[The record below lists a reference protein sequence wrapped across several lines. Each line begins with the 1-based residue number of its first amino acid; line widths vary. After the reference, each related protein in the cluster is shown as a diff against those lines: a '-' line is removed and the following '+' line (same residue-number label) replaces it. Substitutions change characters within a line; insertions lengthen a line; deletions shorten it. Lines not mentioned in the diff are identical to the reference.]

1 MFRERRH
8 LRTGRLD
15 HRRRRIRPVRRAAR
29 GVHSARAIVEAISK
43 LDLPVRV
50 GVHTGEIE
58 IDRQGLRGIAI
69 HEAARIMALA
79 GPAEILVSDL
89 TMQLAAGS
97 GIEFEDRGT
106 AELRGV
112 SGARHL
118 YAVAPPLTAAPR
130 PPASAPSP

>member
-1 MFRERRH
+1 MKTTGDGVLASFDSPERAVR
-8 LRTGRLD
+8 GA
-15 HRRRRIRPVRRAAR
+15 IAMRRAA
-29 GVHSARAIVEAISK
+29 GD
-43 LDLPVRV
+43 LDLRIRA
-50 GVHTGEIE
+50 GIHSGEVE
-58 IDRQGLRGIAI
+58 VTADDLRGIAV
-69 HEAARIMALA
+69 HTAARIMALA

-118 YAVAPPLTAAPR
+118 YAVAPRLTGVPL
-130 PPASAPSP
+130 PPASTPIP